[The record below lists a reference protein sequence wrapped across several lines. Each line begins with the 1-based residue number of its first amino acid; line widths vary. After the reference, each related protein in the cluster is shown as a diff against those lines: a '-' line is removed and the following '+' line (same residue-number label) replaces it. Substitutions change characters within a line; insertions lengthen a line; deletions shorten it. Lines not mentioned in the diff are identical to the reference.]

1 MAVLDAKEPKAAVDS
16 DVDLSLFGGGRSDT
30 LVGKGGNDAIHG
42 GGGNDKLDGGAGNDV
57 MFGDSGRG
65 GRADLTNLKIAE
77 SVTGT
82 VTFISE
88 SAGHKN
94 TLGVYKIAAD
104 GSIYDVDVIWANAS
118 LKGSDGDL
126 VSGKSSEKLELKAGE
141 RLGFFIVPD
150 GFSQSGMSKL
160 LADSKAGWKFVDAK
174 GNAGNVNGGT
184 ELKLVHVDAKG
195 KETDIK
201 SAYGTSVFHSVD
213 DGSKGL
219 NGDKMNHV
227 VAEVDSLT
235 GKLKIGFEDLKG
247 GGDKDF
253 DDSVF
258 TLDIGTTNA
267 ALTAKIGNKPAGEK
281 NDVLYGG
288 DGNDKLFGMG
298 GDDTLKGGS
307 GDDKLWGNSGNDV
320 LDGGDGND
328 ALFGGAGDDALS
340 GGAGNDELSGNSGN
354 DKMDGGDGD
363 DVLFGNSG
371 DDTMAGGAGN
381 DTLDGG
387 SGDDVF
393 LGGSGDDTYKGGSG
407 FDTLDYS
414 GAAKAIVLDL
424 SKHTVQGDGV
434 DQVSGIEA
442 IIGSSFDD
450 YMKGDKGDN
459 VLVGGAGDD
468 ILRGLGGADTLTGG
482 EGSDTF
488 QWLAKDVVDG
498 KGAHLGVDVITDFSK
513 EDVLDFS
520 KLLKGADLKSIDDV
534 VKVVDDGK
542 SSHVY
547 ASFEGGWHEVVTLEG
562 VTGLTASTMADA
574 GMILV

>member
-1 MAVLDAKEPKAAVDS
+1 MAVLDLKVPKAAFDS
-16 DVDLSLFGGGRSDT
+16 VADLTLFGGGRSDT
-30 LVGKGGNDAIHG
+30 LLGKGGNDTIYG
-42 GGGNDKLDGGAGNDV
+42 GGGNDTLDGGASDDV

-65 GRADLTNLKIAE
+65 GRADMTNLKIAE

-82 VTFISE
+82 VTFNSE
-88 SAGHKN
+88 SAGYKN

-118 LKGSDGDL
+118 LKGSSGDL
-126 VSGKSSEKLELKAGE
+126 ISGKSSENLDLKAGE

-150 GFSQSGMSKL
+150 GFSQGGKAKL
-160 LADSKAGWKFVDAK
+160 LSDANAGWKFVDAK

-184 ELKLVHVDAKG
+184 ELKLVHVDGKG

-219 NGDKMNHV
+219 NSDKLNHV
-227 VAEVDSLT
+227 VAEVDSVT
-235 GKLKIGFEDLKG
+235 GKMKIGFEDLKG

-258 TLDIGTTNA
+258 TLDMGSINA
-267 ALTAKIGNKPAGEK
+267 ALTAKIGNKVAGEK

-288 DGNDKLFGMG
+288 DGNDKMFGMG

-328 ALFGGAGDDALS
+328 ALFGGAGDDVLY
-340 GGAGNDELSGNSGN
+340 GGAGNDELTGNSGN

-387 SGDDVF
+387 SGNDVF
-393 LGGSGDDTYKGGSG
+393 LAGPGDDTYKGGSG

-424 SKHTVQGDGV
+424 SKHTVHGDGV
-434 DQVSGIEA
+434 DQVWGVEA

-482 EGSDTF
+482 EGRDTF
-488 QWLAKDVVDG
+488 QWLAKDVVDA
-498 KGAHLGVDVITDFSK
+498 KGLHLGVDVITDFSK

-520 KLLKGADLKSIDDV
+520 KLLKGADLKSIEDV

-547 ASFEGGWHEVVTLEG
+547 AAFEGGWHEVVTLEG
-562 VTGLTASTMADA
+562 VTGFTAATMADA